1 MSTPPATDP
10 TAIPSWTVGD
20 VTVHRVD
27 EVALPPATGAWLL
40 PDATADLVT
49 GQDWLHPHFADDSG
63 ILHLDS
69 HTFAFTLDGL
79 RVLVDTG
86 IGNGK
91 QRANPAWHN
100 LHTDYLQ
107 RLTAAGYPPD
117 EVDLVIL
124 THLHADH
131 VGWNTVWDGGS
142 WIPAFPEA
150 RYLALEDELDW
161 AREGHGRDP
170 GFLYGSYADSVLPLI
185 ERGRL
190 DAVAD
195 GFRIGDRIEVR
206 AVRGH
211 TPGSSAVIVRGSRET
226 AVLSGDLIHHP
237 HQFAHPLTCSRFC
250 VDRAASA
257 RARHGLL
264 DWTARHGAILMPA
277 HFGWGRVEAAD
288 GRFRFRPIP
297 RREQE

>member
-1 MSTPPATDP
+1 MSAAAPPPSLDLGGITITWLAD
-10 TAIPSWTVGD
+10 IPSMRFAPDDLLVPGTGD
-20 VTVHRVD
+20 QGPGQSLDLTFGGY
-27 EVALPPATGAWLL
+27 LITT
-40 PDATADLVT
+40 DAET
-49 GQDWLHPHFADDSG
+49 
-63 ILHLDS
+63 
-69 HTFAFTLDGL
+69 
-79 RVLVDTG
+79 VLVDAG
-86 IGNGK
+86 VGDGK
-91 QRANPAWHN
+91 ARSRPGWNRRSDGALPAALARTDRAV
-100 LHTDYLQ
+100 TDVG
-107 RLTAAGYPPD
+107 T
-117 EVDLVIL
+117 VHL

-206 AVRGH
+206 AVPGH

-257 RARHGLL
+257 TARHGLL

-297 RREQE
+297 RREQG